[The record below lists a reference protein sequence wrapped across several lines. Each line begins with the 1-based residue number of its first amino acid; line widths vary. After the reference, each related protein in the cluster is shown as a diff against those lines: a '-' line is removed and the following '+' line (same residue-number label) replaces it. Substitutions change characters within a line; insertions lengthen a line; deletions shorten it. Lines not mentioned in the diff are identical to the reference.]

1 MVMTLETARKPT
13 AAANQQEKGKLFST
27 YKIVNST
34 DEMIFHL
41 KLLLSLQVP
50 IEIISTL
57 LHPDLIGVF

>member
-13 AAANQQEKGKLFST
+13 AAANQGEKEKLFST

-34 DEMIFHL
+34 NEMISHL

-57 LHPDLIGVF
+57 LCPVLNGVF